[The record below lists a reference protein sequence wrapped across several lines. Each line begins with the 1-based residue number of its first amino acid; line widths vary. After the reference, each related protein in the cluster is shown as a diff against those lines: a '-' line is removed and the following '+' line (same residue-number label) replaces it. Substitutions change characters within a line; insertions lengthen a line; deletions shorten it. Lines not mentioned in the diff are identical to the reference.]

1 MSDDRIN
8 AAVLE
13 EFVKKVRLA
22 AKSGQ
27 KELRIPLAE
36 AENVVHNLSIAALK
50 LLDRQQAQTPKPE
63 EQTITIAMDGGSL

>member
-8 AAVLE
+8 VAVLE

-36 AENVVHNLSIAALK
+36 AENVVHNLSIVTLK
-50 LLDRQQAQTPKPE
+50 LLDRYQTQTKPE
-63 EQTITIAMDGGSL
+63 EEQVITIAMDGGSL

>member
-22 AKSGQ
+22 GKGGQ
-27 KELRIPLAE
+27 RELRIPLAE
-36 AENVVHNLSIAALK
+36 AENIAHNLSIIALK
-50 LLDRQQAQTPKPE
+50 LLDKQQIAVQPLQ
-63 EQTITIAMDGGSL
+63 EQPITITMDGGSL